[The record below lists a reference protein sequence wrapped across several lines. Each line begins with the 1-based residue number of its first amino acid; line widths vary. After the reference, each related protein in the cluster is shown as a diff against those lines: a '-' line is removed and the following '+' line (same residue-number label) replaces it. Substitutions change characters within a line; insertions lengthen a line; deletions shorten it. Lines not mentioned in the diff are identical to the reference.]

1 MTMTAGADVPILVV
15 DDRAENL
22 VAAES
27 VLAGHGYEIVT
38 ATSGS
43 AALKHVLDQD
53 FGAILVDVVM
63 PDMDGFELVTIV
75 KQRGRSRHTPIIFL
89 TADAPDLEHI
99 YRGYSVGAVDYMTKP
114 LDPDVLRAKVAI
126 FADLFRKDRRIEAQQ
141 EALRVAHEQRYRNLA
156 EAIPQIVWTATPE
169 GAMTYFNRRWS
180 EQTGQDLDAATG
192 WGWLAVLHP
201 DDAERCTKIWRDGV
215 AAGSVFQLECR
226 LRDHDAHRWHLGRAV
241 PELGPSGIVAWLG
254 TFTDFD
260 ELHRAYDAAERAI
273 HTRDEFLSIASHEL
287 RTPLTTLQLRLYSLK
302 RDLLPNAET
311 ERKLDATLRQG
322 HRLMNL
328 VDSLLDVS
336 RITTGKITLH
346 RETFDLIA
354 AIRELVQRFAEVAAM
369 AGVTLELHA
378 DGVLEGSWD
387 RLRVEQIAENL
398 VTNALKYAPRAP
410 VDITVNALPTGA
422 MLVVRDRGPG
432 IDEIDRERIFGPFE
446 RAVSPRNFGGLGLG
460 LFIARQN
467 AEAHG
472 GTVTVDSQRGTGT
485 TFVVELPFE
494 SQIAP

>member
-1 MTMTAGADVPILVV
+1 I
-15 DDRAENL
+15 
-22 VAAES
+22 
-27 VLAGHGYEIVT
+27 
-38 ATSGS
+38 
-43 AALKHVLDQD
+43 
-53 FGAILVDVVM
+53 
-63 PDMDGFELVTIV
+63 
-75 KQRGRSRHTPIIFL
+75 
-89 TADAPDLEHI
+89 
-99 YRGYSVGAVDYMTKP
+99 
-114 LDPDVLRAKVAI
+114 
-126 FADLFRKDRRIEAQQ
+126 
-141 EALRVAHEQRYRNLA
+141 AHEQRYRNLA
-156 EAIPQIVWTATPE
+156 EAIPQIVWTASPD

-226 LRDHDAHRWHLGRAV
+226 LRERDGHRWHLGRAV
-241 PELGPSGIVAWLG
+241 PELGPNGIVAWLG

-287 RTPLTTLQLRLYSLK
+287 RTPLTTLQLRLHSLK
-302 RDLLPNAET
+302 RDLLGAGQNSET

-346 RETFDLIA
+346 RETFDLIG
-354 AIRELVQRFAEVAAM
+354 AIRELVQRFTEVAAL
-369 AGVTLELHA
+369 AGVVLELHA

-398 VTNALKYAPRAP
+398 VTNALKYAPRKP
-410 VDITVNALPTGA
+410 LEITVNALPTGA
-422 MLVVRDRGPG
+422 KLIVRDRGPG
-432 IDEIDRERIFGPFE
+432 IDEIDRERIFGAFE

-472 GTVTVDSQRGTGT
+472 GTVTVESRRGDGT
-485 TFVVELPFE
+485 TFIVELPFE